1 MKVFVTGASG
11 FVGSAVVEELLNNGH
26 QVLGL
31 VRNEKGAEKVA
42 ALGADVLLGDVND
55 AEIIK
60 KCAQQCDA
68 VIHTA
73 FNHDFS
79 QYKASCE
86 ADRKVIGILAE
97 VLAGSDKPIAVT
109 SGVGILHYDRE
120 VTELDQL
127 TAGADIIPRAAT
139 EEAAKAAAAK
149 GVDIYVV
156 RLPASVHDAGDHGFV
171 PMVIDMAREHGE
183 SAYVGDGSNVWPAV
197 HRSDAAAVY
206 RMIIEQRPEL
216 KTLHPVGEKGI
227 TFIEI
232 ARTVAQGLN
241 LPLVSKTGDEVK
253 DHFGWLA
260 HFAGISCL
268 ASSELTQQALGWEPK
283 GPSLLSDMETFYF

>member
-11 FVGSAVVEELLNNGH
+11 FVGSAVVEELISNGH

-31 VRNEKGAEKVA
+31 VRNQTGAEKVA
-42 ALGADVLLGDVND
+42 ALGADVLLGDIND
-55 AEIIK
+55 ADVITK
-60 KCAQQCDA
+60 AAQECDA

-86 ADRKVIGILAE
+86 ADRRVIGIFADA
-97 VLAGSDKPIAVT
+97 LAGSDKPIAVT
-109 SGVGILHYDRE
+109 SGVGILNYDRE

-127 TAGADIIPRAAT
+127 TVGADVIPRAAT
-139 EEAAKAAAAK
+139 EEAAKEAAAK
-149 GVDIYVV
+149 GIDIYIV

-171 PMVIDMAREHGE
+171 AMIIDMAREHSE

-197 HRSDAAAVY
+197 HRKDAAGVY

-216 KTLHPVGEKGI
+216 KTLHPVGEKGVP
-227 TFIEI
+227 FIEI
-232 ARTVAQGLN
+232 AKTVAQGLN
-241 LPLVSKTGDEVK
+241 LPLVSKTGDAVK
-253 DHFGWLA
+253 EHFGWLA

-268 ASSELTQQALGWEPK
+268 ASSELTRKALGWQPK
-283 GPSLLSDMETFYF
+283 GPNLLSDIETYYF